1 MTNTTPTNTISMD
14 QTRST
19 ASKTGR
25 AGRPPRV
32 RRKAAKTSTTGKTT
46 KTAARATAAA
56 SGASTAP
63 TKLDKVIA
71 LLARPKGA
79 SIDELCAATGWQ
91 AHSVR
96 GAISG
101 SLKKKMGL
109 LVSSTTIEGRGRV
122 YRIDEPGK
130 RAA

>member
-46 KTAARATAAA
+46 KTAARATAADPG
-56 SGASTAP
+56 SPKAP

-96 GAISG
+96 GAMAG
-101 SLKKKMGL
+101 ALKKKGH
-109 LVSSTTIEGRGRV
+109 VITSEKHDGVRR
-122 YRIDEPGK
+122 YRTG
-130 RAA
+130 AAA

>member
-1 MTNTTPTNTISMD
+1 MTNTTPTHTTTAD
-14 QTRST
+14 ETRS
-19 ASKTGR
+19 APSKTGR
-25 AGRPPRV
+25 TSRPPRV

-96 GAISG
+96 GAMAG
-101 SLKKKMGL
+101 ALKKKGH
-109 LVSSTTIEGRGRV
+109 VITSEKHDGVRR
-122 YRIDEPGK
+122 YRTG
-130 RAA
+130 AAA